1 MPSLRLTGAS
11 KPTTHDDLL
20 AEASKAPLSHHHPS
34 QHHYMPHH
42 LHYFKGQFQSN
53 PKKKKKWVPQS
64 DVISSNRGNSIT
76 RDSWIGPAELASQD
90 ITRDTFFNYLSTNK
104 QPNNQ
109 TKFTPPEICS
119 KKPHQCPQLKAPR
132 KKFPCADLM
141 RFILQETLSNSSKG
155 SGKNQ
160 IHSFNCLF
168 LPHTTGLVI

>member
-1 MPSLRLTGAS
+1 
-11 KPTTHDDLL
+11 
-20 AEASKAPLSHHHPS
+20 
-34 QHHYMPHH
+34 MPHH

-64 DVISSNRGNSIT
+64 NVISSNRGNSIT

-90 ITRDTFFNYLSTNK
+90 TTRDTFINYLQTNK

-160 IHSFNCLF
+160 IHSFNSLF
-168 LPHTTGLVI
+168 LPHTTGLII